1 MRVQKVQPHVTA
13 PRREPVRRLRT
24 RLHTFRLALRRP
36 LVTAAASLRYRAGF
50 LVTLDDG
57 EHAGWGEATPLPGWS
72 HHTVVQTSEALS
84 RALSRI
90 EAEGEDALEP
100 VLRDLGD
107 GCARAAVFG
116 AWADLCA
123 RRAGRQLALHLLEN
137 HVGAAARDAVG
148 PAVAVNA
155 LVTASD
161 KSEVAE
167 QAATAVR
174 AGISTVKLKVGV
186 VGPSQDIRRIRA
198 ARAALGTVPELRLDA
213 NGAWGR
219 ATAVEVLAAVEPC
232 RIAWCEEP
240 ADSLEEMAAVQ
251 RATGVAVAADESILS
266 VDDAA
271 QALRLGIGVLIL
283 KPQALGGAD
292 RALDAAVRARGAGAA
307 AVVTSLMDSA
317 VGVAHALHTAA
328 AVDALSRT
336 HTATATDTLSS
347 AQAAGAGTSRHRAHA
362 HGLATSGLLADDTA
376 DPPTVEN
383 GLMRVPRTP
392 GLGVVPTIVEP
403 HRMQR

>member
-1 MRVQKVQPHVTA
+1 
-13 PRREPVRRLRT
+13 VRRLRA

-50 LVTLDDG
+50 LVELDDG

-90 EAEGEDALEP
+90 EAQGEDALEP
-100 VLRDLGD
+100 VLRGLGES
-107 GCARAAVFG
+107 GYARAAVFG

-123 RRAGRQLALHLLEN
+123 RRAGRQLALHLLES
-137 HVGAAARDAVG
+137 HAGAAARDAVG

-155 LVTASD
+155 LIAASD
-161 KSEVAE
+161 ESEVAE

-174 AGISTVKLKVGV
+174 AGIAAVKLKVGAV
-186 VGPSQDIRRIRA
+186 RPSQDIRRIRA

-213 NGAWGR
+213 NGAWDR

-232 RIAWCEEP
+232 GIAWCEEP
-240 ADSLEEMAAVQ
+240 ADGLEEMVAVQ

-266 VDDAA
+266 VNDAA
-271 QALRLGIGVLIL
+271 QALRLGIGVLVL

-292 RALDAAVRARGAGAA
+292 RALDAAVRARGAGAV

-328 AVDALSRT
+328 AVDALSSTR
-336 HTATATDTLSS
+336 TATDALSS
-347 AQAAGAGTSRHRAHA
+347 AQTNTEALSGAQTAGAGAGRRRAHA

-403 HRMQR
+403 HRKQR